1 MERLEGKDLFQVLML
16 NFKLKKKLKILP
28 HAELQ
33 TQKKVLEE
41 STFYKT
47 LYQKRLRPAPSSELL
62 KKTLSSDQNFTPT
75 SNYFNIQLYLQGF
88 PSKPLLEVF

>member
-33 TQKKVLEE
+33 TQKKVLEQ

-47 LYQKRLRPAPSSELL
+47 LCQKRLRPAPSPELL
-62 KKTLSSDQNFTPT
+62 KKPLSSDQNFKPT
-75 SNYFNIQLYLQGF
+75 SNYYNIQVYL
-88 PSKPLLEVF
+88 